1 MEKLNLSTAID
12 EQVREHSQILQFPSP
27 VQRIPSV
34 TLYAQQDGKAM
45 Q

>member
-1 MEKLNLSTAID
+1 MEKIKLSTVIG

-34 TLYAQQDGKAM
+34 TLFAQQDRKAV